1 MMMVVVGDGDGHDDG
16 DTCQIGM
23 GVTGQEMSL
32 TETFTN
38 GALVTPSLVSYYNL
52 QTVIEHVS
60 IIHGKHLNRY
70 LKVFIHDVRVYFI
83 RECDVEE
90 SNINWITLRGNHGN

>member
-60 IIHGKHLNRY
+60 IIHGRHLNRY
-70 LKVFIHDVRVYFI
+70 LIFLFMTLEWFMTLECFSSESVISKRVI
-83 RECDVEE
+83 LTE
-90 SNINWITLRGNHGN
+90 